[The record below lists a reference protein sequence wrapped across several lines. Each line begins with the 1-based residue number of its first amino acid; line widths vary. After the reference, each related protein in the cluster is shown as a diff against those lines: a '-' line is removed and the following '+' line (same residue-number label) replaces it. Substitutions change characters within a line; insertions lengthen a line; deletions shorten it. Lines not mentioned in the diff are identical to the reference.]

1 MFIIKLEKLRLQRS
15 KNIVNYDLLRFVI
28 LFKYCEYIA
37 HEDNEMQRGRGEWNM
52 RAHNLLEL
60 LVDGRID
67 GDRLVGDEDEALLW
81 VVGESAGCLYFVQ
94 GC

>member
-37 HEDNEMQRGRGEWNM
+37 HEDNEMQRGRGE
-52 RAHNLLEL
+52 
-60 LVDGRID
+60 
-67 GDRLVGDEDEALLW
+67 
-81 VVGESAGCLYFVQ
+81 
-94 GC
+94 